1 MGNVAKA
8 SSKWLRMDG
17 RYSKFHE
24 KLIKNYNEE
33 NDAYFLEVTFQNSEK
48 LHELHKN
55 KNWKSRKSC
64 Y

>member
-1 MGNVAKA
+1 
-8 SSKWLRMDG
+8 MDR

-24 KLIKNYNEE
+24 NLTKTHNEE
-33 NDAYFLEVTFQNSEK
+33 NDGYFLEVNFQYSEK

-55 KNWKSRKSC
+55 KNWKSWKSC

>member
-1 MGNVAKA
+1 
-8 SSKWLRMDG
+8 MDG

-33 NDAYFLEVTFQNSEK
+33 NDAYFLEVNFQNSEK